1 MGTKEK
7 TEQSNYKVVK
17 EPKPEYTR
25 HILINRVLTDPKW
38 SINENA

>member
-1 MGTKEK
+1 MEAKEK

-17 EPKPEYTR
+17 EPKPKYTR
-25 HILINRVLTDPKW
+25 LVLVDGVLTDPKW